1 MAGRASLSFLGQED
15 IYLSSDPEV
24 TYFVEKYV
32 GQTLFSSRV
41 IRIQFPGDNTV
52 IFGAEKRLT
61 LPRAGDLITNMYLKI
76 IPPPLPAGVQV
87 LDSVGTLMIQYIE
100 LYIDS
105 ELIERIYG
113 EYLEL
118 RFDLS
123 IPQGKQGALK
133 NLIGKNLIQPVPLN
147 SNYTVPIPFYVF
159 RRGLPLCAFNGDV
172 TIRVV
177 WNPSTVFT
185 YPSVNITAPFY
196 AYLDTEYTYISDQEI
211 AFIKSKPQTYPV
223 EQVQREEFFAP
234 LLANQLQSNQIQ
246 CLGEFLNPIKQFYFV
261 FQNDSALGYDYT
273 TNNSYTS
280 NGTTYEQ
287 LSQLVLDFNTT
298 ERISKD
304 IGSPI
309 FLRVIQP
316 LEYHTRIPS
325 RIFYMYSFSLDPEL
339 YDEPT
344 GAVNMSQIKN
354 QIFQFTLNS
363 SPANRYIR
371 IYGINYNF
379 MYISN
384 GTAKMIFSNFH

>member
-41 IRIQFPGDNTV
+41 IRVQFPGDNTV
-52 IFGAEKRLT
+52 TFGSDRRVLI
-61 LPRAGDLITNMYLKI
+61 PRAGDLITNMYLKI
-76 IPPPLPAGVQV
+76 IPPALPVGVQV
-87 LDSVGTLMIQYIE
+87 LDSVATLMIQYVD
-100 LYIDS
+100 LYIGS
-105 ELIERIYG
+105 ELIERLYG

-123 IPQGKQGALK
+123 VPQGKQRALT
-133 NLIGKNLIQPVPLN
+133 NLIGKNLVQPPQTPLFIN
-147 SNYTVPIPFYVF
+147 ATYTVPLPFYVF
-159 RRGLPLCAFNGDV
+159 RRGLPLCAFNEDV
-172 TIRVV
+172 TFRIT
-177 WNPSTVFT
+177 WNPSTLFT
-185 YPSVNITAPFY
+185 TPPVNVTTPFY
-196 AYLDTEYTYISDQEI
+196 AYIDTEYTYISNQEI
-211 AFIKSKPQTYPV
+211 EYIKSKPHTYPV

-234 LLANQLQSNQIQ
+234 QGTNKIQ
-246 CLGEFLNPIKQFYFV
+246 CFGEFLNPVKQFYFV
-261 FQNDSALGYDYT
+261 FQNDSAFGYDYT
-273 TNNSYTS
+273 TNNSYTA

-287 LSQLVLDFNTT
+287 LSQLVLDFNTI

-304 IGSPI
+304 IGSPV

-316 LEYHTRIPS
+316 LEYHTRIPD

-354 QIFQFTLNS
+354 QIFQFTLNPS
-363 SPANRYIR
+363 QANRYIR

-384 GTAKMIFSNFH
+384 SSAKMIFSNFH

>member
-1 MAGRASLSFLGQED
+1 MAGRASLSYLGQED

-41 IRIQFPGDNTV
+41 IRVQFPADNTV
-52 IFGAEKRLT
+52 LFGAEKVLV
-61 LPRAGDLITNMYLKI
+61 LPRAGDLITNMYLKVF
-76 IPPPLPAGVQV
+76 PPDFGAGVQV
-87 LDSVGTLMIQYIE
+87 LDSVGTLMIEYVD
-100 LYIDS
+100 LYIGS
-105 ELIERIYG
+105 ELVERIYG

-118 RFDLS
+118 RFDLTVS
-123 IPQGKQGALK
+123 TGKQKALQ
-133 NLIGKNLIQPVPLN
+133 NLVGKYLIQPVPVN
-147 SNYTVPIPFYVF
+147 PSYTIPLPFYVF
-159 RRGLPLCAFNGDV
+159 RRGLPLCAFNEDV
-172 TIRVV
+172 TIRIV

-185 YPSVNITAPFY
+185 FPSVNIVTPFY

-211 AFIKSKPQTYPV
+211 AHINSKPQIYPI

-234 LLANQLQSNQIQ
+234 HGVNQIQ

-273 TNNSYTS
+273 TNGTYTS
-280 NGTTYEQ
+280 NGTAFEQ
-287 LSQLVLDFNTT
+287 LSQLILNFNTT

-304 IGSPI
+304 VGLPV

-339 YDEPT
+339 YDDPS

-354 QIFQFTLNS
+354 QIFQFTLNPS
-363 SPANRYIR
+363 TANRYIR

-379 MYISN
+379 LEVKDSS
-384 GTAKMIFSNFH
+384 ARVVFSNFH

>member
-1 MAGRASLSFLGQED
+1 MAGRASLSYLGQED

-41 IRIQFPGDNTV
+41 IRVQFPADNTV
-52 IFGAEKRLT
+52 LFGAEKVLV
-61 LPRAGDLITNMYLKI
+61 LPRAGDLITNMYLKVF
-76 IPPPLPAGVQV
+76 PPDLGAGIQV
-87 LDSVGTLMIQYIE
+87 LDSVGTLMIKYVD
-100 LYIDS
+100 LYIGS
-105 ELIERIYG
+105 ELVERIYG

-118 RFDLS
+118 RFDLTVS
-123 IPQGKQGALK
+123 TGKQKALQ
-133 NLIGKNLIQPVPLN
+133 NLIGKYLIQPVPVN
-147 SNYTVPIPFYVF
+147 PSYTIPLPFYVF
-159 RRGLPLCAFNGDV
+159 RRGLPLCAFNEDV
-172 TIRVV
+172 TIRIV

-185 YPSVNITAPFY
+185 FPSVNIVTPFY
-196 AYLDTEYTYISDQEI
+196 AYLDTEYTYISDAEI
-211 AFIKSKPQTYPV
+211 VHIKSKPQIYPI

-234 LLANQLQSNQIQ
+234 QGVNQIQ

-273 TNNSYTS
+273 TNGTYMS
-280 NGTTYEQ
+280 NGATFEQ
-287 LSQLVLDFNTT
+287 LSQLILNFNTT

-304 IGSPI
+304 VGLPV

-339 YDEPT
+339 YDDPS

-354 QIFQFTLNS
+354 QIFQFTLNPS
-363 SPANRYIR
+363 TANRYIR

-379 MYISN
+379 LEVKDSS
-384 GTAKMIFSNFH
+384 ARVVFSNFH

>member
-1 MAGRASLSFLGQED
+1 MAGRASLSYLGQED

-41 IRIQFPGDNTV
+41 IRVQFPADNTV
-52 IFGAEKRLT
+52 LFGAEKVLV
-61 LPRAGDLITNMYLKI
+61 LPRAGDLITNMYLKVF
-76 IPPPLPAGVQV
+76 PPDLGAGIQV
-87 LDSVGTLMIQYIE
+87 LDSVGTLMIKYVD
-100 LYIDS
+100 LYIGS
-105 ELIERIYG
+105 ELVERIYG

-118 RFDLS
+118 RFDLTVS
-123 IPQGKQGALK
+123 TGKQKALQ
-133 NLIGKNLIQPVPLN
+133 NLIGKYLIQPVPVN
-147 SNYTVPIPFYVF
+147 PSYTIPLPFYVF
-159 RRGLPLCAFNGDV
+159 RRGLPLCAFNEDV
-172 TIRVV
+172 TIRIV

-185 YPSVNITAPFY
+185 FPSVNIVTPFY
-196 AYLDTEYTYISDQEI
+196 AYLDTEYTYISDAEI
-211 AFIKSKPQTYPV
+211 VHIKSKPQIYPI

-234 LLANQLQSNQIQ
+234 QGVNQIQ

-273 TNNSYTS
+273 TNGTYMS
-280 NGTTYEQ
+280 NGATFEQ
-287 LSQLVLDFNTT
+287 LSQLILNFNTT

-304 IGSPI
+304 VGLPV

-339 YDEPT
+339 YDDPS

-354 QIFQFTLNS
+354 QIFQFTLNPS
-363 SPANRYIR
+363 TANRYIR

-379 MYISN
+379 LQVKDSSASMV
-384 GTAKMIFSNFH
+384 FSNFH

>member
-1 MAGRASLSFLGQED
+1 MAGRASLSYLGQED

-41 IRIQFPGDNTV
+41 IRIQFPADNTV
-52 IFGAEKRLT
+52 IFGAEKALV
-61 LPRAGDLITNMYLKI
+61 LPRAGDLITNMYLKVF
-76 IPPPLPAGVQV
+76 PPNLGAGVQV
-87 LDSVGTLMIQYIE
+87 LDSVGTLMIQYVE
-100 LYIDS
+100 LYIGS

-118 RFDLS
+118 KFDLTIS
-123 IPQGKQGALK
+123 TGKQKALQ
-133 NLIGKNLIQPVPLN
+133 NLIGKYLIQPVPVN
-147 SNYTVPIPFYVF
+147 PGYTIPLPFYVF
-159 RRGLPLCAFNGDV
+159 RRGLPLCAFKEDV
-172 TIRVV
+172 TFRIV

-185 YPSVNITAPFY
+185 YPSVNIVAPFY
-196 AYLDTEYTYISDQEI
+196 AYLDTEYTYISDHEI
-211 AFIKSKPQTYPV
+211 NYINSKPQIYPI

-234 LLANQLQSNQIQ
+234 QGVNQIQ
-246 CLGEFLNPIKQFYFV
+246 CFGEFLNPIKQFYFV

-273 TNNSYTS
+273 TNGSYTS
-280 NGTTYEQ
+280 NGTTFEQ

-304 IGSPI
+304 VGIPV

-316 LEYHTRIPS
+316 LEYHTRVPS

-379 MYISN
+379 LQVKDSSASMV
-384 GTAKMIFSNFH
+384 FSNFH

>member
-1 MAGRASLSFLGQED
+1 MAGRASLSYLGQED
-15 IYLSSDPEV
+15 IYLSSEPEV

-41 IRIQFPGDNTV
+41 IRVQFPADNTV
-52 IFGAEKRLT
+52 IFGSEKTLV
-61 LPRAGDLITNMYLKI
+61 LPRAGDLITNMYLKVF
-76 IPPPLPAGVQV
+76 PPSLGTGVQV
-87 LDSVGTLMIQYIE
+87 LDSVGTLMIEYVE
-100 LYIDS
+100 LYIGS

-118 RFDLS
+118 EFDLTVS
-123 IPQGKQGALK
+123 TGKQQALR
-133 NLIGKNLIQPVPLN
+133 NLIGKYLIQPVPVN
-147 SNYTVPIPFYVF
+147 SSYTIPLPFYVF
-159 RRGLPLCAFNGDV
+159 RRGLPLCAFKEDV
-172 TIRVV
+172 TFRIV
-177 WNPSTVFT
+177 WSPSTVFT
-185 YPSVNITAPFY
+185 YPPVNIVAPFY

-211 AFIKSKPQTYPV
+211 EYIKSKPQVYPI
-223 EQVQREEFFAP
+223 EQVQRQEFFAP
-234 LLANQLQSNQIQ
+234 QGVTQIQ

-273 TNNSYTS
+273 TNGTYMS
-280 NGTTYEQ
+280 NGTTFEQ
-287 LSQLVLDFNTT
+287 LSQLILNFNTT

-304 IGSPI
+304 VGLPM

-325 RIFYMYSFSLDPEL
+325 RIFYMYSFSIDPEL
-339 YDEPT
+339 YDDPS

-363 SPANRYIR
+363 STANRYIR

-379 MYISN
+379 LEVKDLS
-384 GTAKMIFSNFH
+384 AKVIFSNFH

>member
-1 MAGRASLSFLGQED
+1 MAGRASLSYLGQED

-41 IRIQFPGDNTV
+41 IRVQFPADNTV
-52 IFGAEKRLT
+52 IFGAEKTLV
-61 LPRAGDLITNMYLKI
+61 LPRAGDLITNMYLKVF
-76 IPPPLPAGVQV
+76 PPSLGAGVQV
-87 LDSVGTLMIQYIE
+87 LDSVGTLMIQYVE
-100 LYIDS
+100 LYIGS

-123 IPQGKQGALK
+123 ISTGKQKALQ
-133 NLIGKNLIQPVPLN
+133 NLIGKYLIQPVPVN
-147 SNYTVPIPFYVF
+147 ASYTIPLPFYVF
-159 RRGLPLCAFNGDV
+159 RRGLPLCAFKEDV
-172 TIRVV
+172 TFKIV
-177 WNPSTVFT
+177 WNPSTLFT
-185 YPSVNITAPFY
+185 YPSVNIVAPFY

-211 AFIKSKPQTYPV
+211 KYINSKPQIYPI

-234 LLANQLQSNQIQ
+234 QGVNQIQ

-273 TNNSYTS
+273 TNGSYMS
-280 NGTTYEQ
+280 NGTTFEQ

-304 IGSPI
+304 VGLPV

-325 RIFYMYSFSLDPEL
+325 RIFYIYSFSLDPEL

-363 SPANRYIR
+363 STANRYIR

-379 MYISN
+379 LQVKDSSASMV
-384 GTAKMIFSNFH
+384 FSNFH

>member
-41 IRIQFPGDNTV
+41 IRVQFPADNTV
-52 IFGAEKRLT
+52 IFGTDKSL
-61 LPRAGDLITNMYLKI
+61 LIPRAGDLITNMYLKI
-76 IPPPLPAGVQV
+76 IPPALPAGVQV
-87 LDSVGTLMIQYIE
+87 LDSVGTLMIQYVE
-100 LYIDS
+100 LYIGS
-105 ELIERIYG
+105 ELIERLYG
-113 EYLEL
+113 EYLEM

-133 NLIGKNLIQPVPLN
+133 NLIGKNLIQPVPIN
-147 SNYTVPIPFYVF
+147 SSYTVPLPFYMF
-159 RRGLPLCAFNGDV
+159 RRGLPLCAFDEDV
-172 TIRVV
+172 TFRIV

-185 YPSVNITAPFY
+185 YPSVNITSAFY

-211 AFIKSKPQTYPV
+211 AYIKSKPLTYPV

-234 LLANQLQSNQIQ
+234 YGTNQIQ
-246 CLGEFLNPIKQFYFV
+246 CLGEFLNPVKQFYFV
-261 FQNDSALGYDYT
+261 FQNDSAIGYDYT

-304 IGSPI
+304 IGSPV

-316 LEYHTRIPS
+316 LEYHTRIPT

-354 QIFQFTLNS
+354 QIFQFTLNPS
-363 SPANRYIR
+363 SANRYIR

-384 GTAKMIFSNFH
+384 SSAKMIFSNFH

>member
-24 TYFVEKYV
+24 TYFVEKYA

-41 IRIQFPGDNTV
+41 IRVQFPADNTV
-52 IFGAEKRLT
+52 IFGAEKRL
-61 LPRAGDLITNMYLKI
+61 LIPRAGDLITNMYLKI
-76 IPPPLPAGVQV
+76 IPPALPAGVQV
-87 LDSVGTLMIQYIE
+87 LDSVGTLMIQYVE
-100 LYIDS
+100 LYIGS
-105 ELIERIYG
+105 ELIERLYG
-113 EYLEL
+113 EYLEF

-133 NLIGKNLIQPVPLN
+133 NLIGKNLIQPVPIN
-147 SNYTVPIPFYVF
+147 SSYTVPLPFYMF
-159 RRGLPLCAFNGDV
+159 RRGLPLCAFDEDV
-172 TIRVV
+172 TFRIV

-185 YPSVNITAPFY
+185 YPSVNITSAFY

-211 AFIKSKPQTYPV
+211 EYIKSKPLTYPV

-234 LLANQLQSNQIQ
+234 YGINQIQ

-261 FQNDSALGYDYT
+261 FQNDSAIGYDYT

-287 LSQLVLDFNTT
+287 LSQLVLDFNTI

-304 IGSPI
+304 IGSPV

-316 LEYHTRIPS
+316 LEYHTRIPN

-354 QIFQFTLNS
+354 QIFQFTLNPS
-363 SPANRYIR
+363 TANRYIR

-384 GTAKMIFSNFH
+384 SSAKMIFSNFH

>member
-1 MAGRASLSFLGQED
+1 MAGRASLSYLGQED
-15 IYLSSDPEV
+15 IYLSSEPEV

-41 IRIQFPGDNTV
+41 IRNQFPADNTV
-52 IFGAEKRLT
+52 IFGAEKVLV
-61 LPRAGDLITNMYLKI
+61 LPRAGDLITNMNLKVF
-76 IPPPLPAGVQV
+76 PPSLGDGVQV
-87 LDSVGTLMIQYIE
+87 LDSVGTLMIEYVE
-100 LYIDS
+100 LYIGS
-105 ELIERIYG
+105 ELVERIYG

-118 RFDLS
+118 KFDLTVS
-123 IPQGKQGALK
+123 TGKQKALQ
-133 NLIGKNLIQPVPLN
+133 NLIGKYLIQPVPVN
-147 SNYTVPIPFYVF
+147 TSYTIPLPFYVF
-159 RRGLPLCAFNGDV
+159 RRGLPLCAFQEDV
-172 TIRVV
+172 TFRII

-185 YPSVNITAPFY
+185 YPSVNIVAPFY

-211 AFIKSKPQTYPV
+211 AHIKSKPQIYPI

-234 LLANQLQSNQIQ
+234 QGVNQIQ

-273 TNNSYTS
+273 TNGTYMS
-280 NGTTYEQ
+280 NGAAFEQ
-287 LSQLVLDFNTT
+287 LSQLILNFNTT

-304 IGSPI
+304 VGLPV

-316 LEYHTRIPS
+316 LEYHTRVPS

-339 YDEPT
+339 YDDPA

-354 QIFQFTLNS
+354 QIFQFTLNPS
-363 SPANRYIR
+363 IANRYIR

-379 MYISN
+379 LEVKDSSA
-384 GTAKMIFSNFH
+384 TVVFSNFH

>member
-1 MAGRASLSFLGQED
+1 
-15 IYLSSDPEV
+15 V

-32 GQTLFSSRV
+32 GQTLYSSRV
-41 IRIQFPGDNTV
+41 IRVQFPADNTV
-52 IFGAEKRLT
+52 IFGAEKELV
-61 LPRAGDLITNMYLKI
+61 LPRAGDLITNMYLKVF
-76 IPPPLPAGVQV
+76 PPPLGNEVQV
-87 LDSVGTLMIQYIE
+87 LDSVGTLMIQYVE
-100 LYIDS
+100 LYIGT
-105 ELIERIYG
+105 ELVERIYG

-118 RFDLS
+118 KFDLTIS
-123 IPQGKQGALK
+123 TGKQKALQ
-133 NLIGKNLIQPVPLN
+133 NLIGKYLIQPVPVN
-147 SNYTVPIPFYVF
+147 QGYTIPLPFYVF
-159 RRGLPLCAFNGDV
+159 RRGLPLCAFKEDV
-172 TIRVV
+172 TFRIV

-185 YPSVNITAPFY
+185 YPSVNIVAPFY

-211 AFIKSKPQTYPV
+211 KYINSKPQIYPI

-234 LLANQLQSNQIQ
+234 QGVTQIQ
-246 CLGEFLNPIKQFYFV
+246 CLGEFLNPVKQFYFV

-273 TNNSYTS
+273 TNGTYMS
-280 NGTTYEQ
+280 NGTTFEQ
-287 LSQLVLDFNTT
+287 LSQLIFDFNTT

-304 IGSPI
+304 VGLPV

-379 MYISN
+379 LQVKDSSASMV
-384 GTAKMIFSNFH
+384 FSNFH

>member
-1 MAGRASLSFLGQED
+1 M
-15 IYLSSDPEV
+15 
-24 TYFVEKYV
+24 
-32 GQTLFSSRV
+32 
-41 IRIQFPGDNTV
+41 
-52 IFGAEKRLT
+52 
-61 LPRAGDLITNMYLKI
+61 
-76 IPPPLPAGVQV
+76 
-87 LDSVGTLMIQYIE
+87 
-100 LYIDS
+100 
-105 ELIERIYG
+105 
-113 EYLEL
+113 

-133 NLIGKNLIQPVPLN
+133 NLIGKNLIQPVPIN
-147 SNYTVPIPFYVF
+147 SSYTVPLPFYMF
-159 RRGLPLCAFNGDV
+159 RRGLPLCAFDEDV
-172 TIRVV
+172 TFRIV

-185 YPSVNITAPFY
+185 YPSVNITSAFY

-211 AFIKSKPQTYPV
+211 AYIKSKPLTYPV

-234 LLANQLQSNQIQ
+234 YGTNQIQ
-246 CLGEFLNPIKQFYFV
+246 CLGEFLNPVKQFYFV
-261 FQNDSALGYDYT
+261 FQNDSAIGYDYT

-304 IGSPI
+304 IGSPV

-316 LEYHTRIPS
+316 LEYHTRIPT

-354 QIFQFTLNS
+354 QIFQFTLNPS
-363 SPANRYIR
+363 SANRYIR

-384 GTAKMIFSNFH
+384 SSAKMIFSNFH

>member
-24 TYFVEKYV
+24 TYFVEKYA

-41 IRIQFPGDNTV
+41 IRVQFPADNTV
-52 IFGAEKRLT
+52 IFGAEKRL
-61 LPRAGDLITNMYLKI
+61 LIPRAGDLITNMYLKI
-76 IPPPLPAGVQV
+76 IPPALPAGVQV
-87 LDSVGTLMIQYIE
+87 LDSVGTLMIQYVE
-100 LYIDS
+100 LYIGS
-105 ELIERIYG
+105 ELIERLYG
-113 EYLEL
+113 EYLEF

-133 NLIGKNLIQPVPLN
+133 NLIGKNLIQPVPIN
-147 SNYTVPIPFYVF
+147 SSYTVPLPFYMF
-159 RRGLPLCAFNGDV
+159 RRGLPLCAFDEDV
-172 TIRVV
+172 TFRIV

-185 YPSVNITAPFY
+185 YPSVNITSAFY

-211 AFIKSKPQTYPV
+211 EYIKSKPLTYPV

-234 LLANQLQSNQIQ
+234 YGINQIQ

-261 FQNDSALGYDYT
+261 FQNDSAIGYDYT

-287 LSQLVLDFNTT
+287 LSQLVLDFNTI

-304 IGSPI
+304 IGSPV

-316 LEYHTRIPS
+316 LEYHTRIPN

-354 QIFQFTLNS
+354 QIFQFTLNPS
-363 SPANRYIR
+363 QANRYIR

-379 MYISN
+379 MYINNSS
-384 GTAKMIFSNFH
+384 AKMIFSNFH

>member
-1 MAGRASLSFLGQED
+1 MAGRASLSYLGQED

-41 IRIQFPGDNTV
+41 IRVQFPADNTV
-52 IFGAEKRLT
+52 IFGAEKTLV
-61 LPRAGDLITNMYLKI
+61 LPRAGDLITNMYLKVF
-76 IPPPLPAGVQV
+76 PPSLGAGVQV
-87 LDSVGTLMIQYIE
+87 LDSVGTLMIQYVE
-100 LYIDS
+100 LYIGS

-123 IPQGKQGALK
+123 ISTGKQKALQ
-133 NLIGKNLIQPVPLN
+133 NLIGKYLIQPVPVN
-147 SNYTVPIPFYVF
+147 ASYTIPLPFYVF
-159 RRGLPLCAFNGDV
+159 RRGLPLCAFKEDV
-172 TIRVV
+172 TFKIV

-185 YPSVNITAPFY
+185 YPPVNIVAPFY

-211 AFIKSKPQTYPV
+211 KYINSKPQIYPI

-234 LLANQLQSNQIQ
+234 QGVNQIQ

-273 TNNSYTS
+273 TNGTYMS
-280 NGTTYEQ
+280 NGTTFEQ

-304 IGSPI
+304 VGLPV

-363 SPANRYIR
+363 STANRYIR

-379 MYISN
+379 LQVKDSSASMV
-384 GTAKMIFSNFH
+384 FSNFH

>member
-1 MAGRASLSFLGQED
+1 MSFLGQED

-41 IRIQFPGDNTV
+41 IRVQFPADNTV
-52 IFGAEKRLT
+52 IFGTDKSL
-61 LPRAGDLITNMYLKI
+61 LIPHAGDLITNMYLKI
-76 IPPPLPAGVQV
+76 IPPTFPAGVQV
-87 LDSVGTLMIQYIE
+87 LDSIGTLMIQYVE
-100 LYIDS
+100 LYIGS
-105 ELIERIYG
+105 ELIERLYG
-113 EYLEL
+113 EYLEM

-133 NLIGKNLIQPVPLN
+133 NLIGKNLIQPVPIN
-147 SNYTVPIPFYVF
+147 SSYTVPLPFYMF
-159 RRGLPLCAFNGDV
+159 RRGLPLCAFDEDV
-172 TIRVV
+172 TFRIV

-185 YPSVNITAPFY
+185 YPSVNITSAFY

-211 AFIKSKPQTYPV
+211 AYIKSKPLTYPV

-234 LLANQLQSNQIQ
+234 YGINQIQ
-246 CLGEFLNPIKQFYFV
+246 CLGEFLNPVKQFYFV
-261 FQNDSALGYDYT
+261 FQNDSAIGYDYT

-304 IGSPI
+304 IGSPV

-316 LEYHTRIPS
+316 LEYHTRIPT

-354 QIFQFTLNS
+354 QIFQFTLNPS
-363 SPANRYIR
+363 SANRYIR

-384 GTAKMIFSNFH
+384 SSAKMIFSNFH

>member
-1 MAGRASLSFLGQED
+1 MAGRASLSYLGQED

-41 IRIQFPGDNTV
+41 IRVQFPADNTV
-52 IFGAEKRLT
+52 IFGAEKT
-61 LPRAGDLITNMYLKI
+61 LVIPRAGDLITNMYLKVF
-76 IPPPLPAGVQV
+76 PPSLGAGVQV
-87 LDSVGTLMIQYIE
+87 LDSVGTLMIQYVE
-100 LYIDS
+100 LYIGS

-123 IPQGKQGALK
+123 ISTGKQKALQ
-133 NLIGKNLIQPVPLN
+133 NLIGKYLAQPVPVN
-147 SNYTVPIPFYVF
+147 PGYTIPLPFYVF
-159 RRGLPLCAFNGDV
+159 RRGLPLCAFKEDV
-172 TIRVV
+172 VFKIV

-185 YPSVNITAPFY
+185 YPSVNIVAPFY

-211 AFIKSKPQTYPV
+211 KYINSKPQIYPI

-234 LLANQLQSNQIQ
+234 QGVNQIQ

-273 TNNSYTS
+273 TNGTYMS
-280 NGTTYEQ
+280 NGTTFEQ

-304 IGSPI
+304 VGLPV

-363 SPANRYIR
+363 STANRYIR

-379 MYISN
+379 LQVKDSSASMV
-384 GTAKMIFSNFH
+384 FSNFH

>member
-24 TYFVEKYV
+24 TYFVEKYA

-41 IRIQFPGDNTV
+41 IRVQFPADNTV
-52 IFGAEKRLT
+52 IFGAEKRL
-61 LPRAGDLITNMYLKI
+61 LIPRAGDLITNMYLKI
-76 IPPPLPAGVQV
+76 IPPALPAGVQV
-87 LDSVGTLMIQYIE
+87 LDSVGTLMIQYVE
-100 LYIDS
+100 LYIGS
-105 ELIERIYG
+105 ELIERLYG
-113 EYLEL
+113 EYLEF

-133 NLIGKNLIQPVPLN
+133 NLIGKNLIQPVPIN
-147 SNYTVPIPFYVF
+147 SSYTVPLPFYMF
-159 RRGLPLCAFNGDV
+159 RRGLPLCAFDEDV
-172 TIRVV
+172 TFRIV

-185 YPSVNITAPFY
+185 YPSVNITSAFY

-211 AFIKSKPQTYPV
+211 EYIKSKPLTYPV

-234 LLANQLQSNQIQ
+234 YGINQIQ

-261 FQNDSALGYDYT
+261 FQNDSAIGYDYT

-304 IGSPI
+304 IGSPV

-316 LEYHTRIPS
+316 LEYHTRIPN

-354 QIFQFTLNS
+354 QIFQFTLNPS
-363 SPANRYIR
+363 QANRYIR

-379 MYISN
+379 MYINNSS
-384 GTAKMIFSNFH
+384 AKMIFSNFH

>member
-41 IRIQFPGDNTV
+41 IRVQFPADNTV
-52 IFGAEKRLT
+52 IFGTDKSL
-61 LPRAGDLITNMYLKI
+61 LIPRAGDLITNMYLKI
-76 IPPPLPAGVQV
+76 IPPALPAGVQV
-87 LDSVGTLMIQYIE
+87 LDSVGTLMIQYVE
-100 LYIDS
+100 LYIGS
-105 ELIERIYG
+105 ELIERLYG
-113 EYLEL
+113 EYLEM

-147 SNYTVPIPFYVF
+147 SSYTVPLPFYMF
-159 RRGLPLCAFNGDV
+159 RRGLPLCAFEEDV
-172 TIRVV
+172 TFRIV

-185 YPSVNITAPFY
+185 YPSVNITSAFY

-211 AFIKSKPQTYPV
+211 AYIKSKPLTYPV

-234 LLANQLQSNQIQ
+234 YGTNQIQ
-246 CLGEFLNPIKQFYFV
+246 CLGEFLNPVKQFYFV
-261 FQNDSALGYDYT
+261 FQNDSAIGYDYT

-304 IGSPI
+304 IGSPV

-316 LEYHTRIPS
+316 LEYHTRIPT

-354 QIFQFTLNS
+354 QIFQFTLNPS
-363 SPANRYIR
+363 SANRYIR

-384 GTAKMIFSNFH
+384 SSAKMIFSNFH

>member
-41 IRIQFPGDNTV
+41 IRVQFPGDNTV
-52 IFGAEKRLT
+52 IYGSEKYLSI
-61 LPRAGDLITNMYLKI
+61 PRAGDLITNMYLKI
-76 IPPPLPAGVQV
+76 IPPTLPPGIQV
-87 LDSVGTLMIQYIE
+87 LDSVGTLMIQYVD
-100 LYIDS
+100 LYIGS
-105 ELIERIYG
+105 ELIERLYG

-118 RFDLS
+118 RFDLT

-133 NLIGKNLIQPVPLN
+133 SLIGKYLIQPVPMN
-147 SNYTVPIPFYVF
+147 ASYTIPLPFYVF
-159 RRGLPLCAFNGDV
+159 RRGLPLCAFNEDV
-172 TIRVV
+172 TFRIV

-185 YPSVNITAPFY
+185 TPSVNITSAFY

-211 AFIKSKPQTYPV
+211 AYIKSKPQTYPV
-223 EQVQREEFFAP
+223 EQVQRQEFFAP
-234 LLANQLQSNQIQ
+234 KLVNQLQSNQIQ
-246 CLGEFLNPIKQFYFV
+246 CVGEFLNPVKQFYFV
-261 FQNDSALGYDYT
+261 FQNDSAVGYDYT

-280 NGTTYEQ
+280 NGATYEQ
-287 LSQLVLDFNTT
+287 LSQLVLDFNTI
-298 ERISKD
+298 ERVSKD

-316 LEYHTRIPS
+316 LEYHTRIPN

-339 YDEPT
+339 YDTPT

-354 QIFQFTLNS
+354 QVFQFTLNTS
-363 SPANRYIR
+363 QANRYIR

-379 MYISN
+379 MYINNSSA
-384 GTAKMIFSNFH
+384 TMIFSNFH

>member
-1 MAGRASLSFLGQED
+1 MAGRASLSYLGQED
-15 IYLSSDPEV
+15 IYLSSEPEV

-41 IRIQFPGDNTV
+41 IRVQFPADNTV
-52 IFGAEKRLT
+52 IFGAEKALV
-61 LPRAGDLITNMYLKI
+61 LPRAGDLITNMYLKVF
-76 IPPPLPAGVQV
+76 PPSLGNGVQV
-87 LDSVGTLMIQYIE
+87 LDSVGTLMIEYVE
-100 LYIDS
+100 LYIGS

-118 RFDLS
+118 KFDLTVS
-123 IPQGKQGALK
+123 TGKQKALQ
-133 NLIGKNLIQPVPLN
+133 NLIGKYLIQPVPVN
-147 SNYTVPIPFYVF
+147 QSYTIPLPFYVF
-159 RRGLPLCAFNGDV
+159 RRGLPLCAFKEDV
-172 TIRVV
+172 TFRIV

-185 YPSVNITAPFY
+185 YPSVNIVAPFY

-211 AFIKSKPQTYPV
+211 AHIKSTPQVYPI
-223 EQVQREEFFAP
+223 EQVQRQEFFAP
-234 LLANQLQSNQIQ
+234 QGVTQIQ

-273 TNNSYTS
+273 TNDTYRSY
-280 NGTTYEQ
+280 GTTFEQ
-287 LSQLVLDFNTT
+287 LSQLILNFNTT

-304 IGSPI
+304 VGLPV

-339 YDEPT
+339 YDDPS

-354 QIFQFTLNS
+354 QIFQFTLNPS
-363 SPANRYIR
+363 TANRYIR

-379 MYISN
+379 LEVKDSSA
-384 GTAKMIFSNFH
+384 TVVFSNFH

>member
-41 IRIQFPGDNTV
+41 IRVQFPADNTV
-52 IFGAEKRLT
+52 IFGTDKSL
-61 LPRAGDLITNMYLKI
+61 LIPHAGDLITNMYLKI
-76 IPPPLPAGVQV
+76 IPPTFPAGVQV
-87 LDSVGTLMIQYIE
+87 LDSIGTLMIQYVE
-100 LYIDS
+100 LYIGS
-105 ELIERIYG
+105 ELIERLYG
-113 EYLEL
+113 EYLEM

-133 NLIGKNLIQPVPLN
+133 NLIGKNLIQPVPIN
-147 SNYTVPIPFYVF
+147 SSYTVPLPFYMF
-159 RRGLPLCAFNGDV
+159 RRGLPLCAFDEDV
-172 TIRVV
+172 TFRIV

-185 YPSVNITAPFY
+185 YPSVNITSAFY

-211 AFIKSKPQTYPV
+211 AYIKSKPLTYPV

-234 LLANQLQSNQIQ
+234 YGINQIQ
-246 CLGEFLNPIKQFYFV
+246 CLGEFLNPVKQFYFV
-261 FQNDSALGYDYT
+261 FQNDSAIGYDYT

-304 IGSPI
+304 IGSPV

-316 LEYHTRIPS
+316 LEYHTRIPT

-354 QIFQFTLNS
+354 QIFQFTLNPS
-363 SPANRYIR
+363 SANRYIR

-384 GTAKMIFSNFH
+384 SSAKMIFSNFH

>member
-1 MAGRASLSFLGQED
+1 MAGRASLSYLGQED

-41 IRIQFPGDNTV
+41 IRIQFPADNTV
-52 IFGAEKRLT
+52 IFGAEKT
-61 LPRAGDLITNMYLKI
+61 LVIPKAGDLITNMYLKVF
-76 IPPPLPAGVQV
+76 PPPLGNEVQV
-87 LDSVGTLMIQYIE
+87 LDSVGTLMIQYVE
-100 LYIDS
+100 LYIGS
-105 ELIERIYG
+105 ELVERIYG

-118 RFDLS
+118 KFDLTVS
-123 IPQGKQGALK
+123 TGKQKALQ
-133 NLIGKNLIQPVPLN
+133 NLIGKYLAQPVPVN
-147 SNYTVPIPFYVF
+147 TNYTIPLPFYVF
-159 RRGLPLCAFNGDV
+159 RRGLPLCAFQEDV
-172 TIRVV
+172 TFKIV

-185 YPSVNITAPFY
+185 YPSVNIVAPFY

-211 AFIKSKPQTYPV
+211 NYIKSKPQIYPI
-223 EQVQREEFFAP
+223 EQVQRQEFFAP
-234 LLANQLQSNQIQ
+234 QGVNQIQ

-273 TNNSYTS
+273 TNGSYMS
-280 NGTTYEQ
+280 NGTTFEQ
-287 LSQLVLDFNTT
+287 LSQLILNFNTT

-304 IGSPI
+304 VGLPV

-339 YDEPT
+339 YDDPS

-363 SPANRYIR
+363 STANRYIR

-379 MYISN
+379 LEVKDLS
-384 GTAKMIFSNFH
+384 ARVVFSNFH

>member
-1 MAGRASLSFLGQED
+1 MAGRASLSYLGQED

-52 IFGAEKRLT
+52 IFGSEKSVT
-61 LPRAGDLITNMYLKI
+61 VPRAGDLITNMYLKI
-76 IPPPLPAGVQV
+76 FPPSLGSAVRV
-87 LDSVGTLMIQYIE
+87 FDSVGTLMIEYVD
-100 LYIDS
+100 LYIGS

-113 EYLEL
+113 EYLEIN
-118 RFDLS
+118 FDLT
-123 IPQGKQGALK
+123 IPSGKQQALK
-133 NLIGKNLIQPVPLN
+133 NLIGKYLTQPVPIN
-147 SNYTVPIPFYVF
+147 ESYTIPLPFSIF
-159 RRGLPLCAFNGDV
+159 KRGLPLCAFNEDV
-172 TIRVV
+172 TFRIV

-185 YPSVNITAPFY
+185 YPSINNTNSFY
-196 AYLDTEYTYISDQEI
+196 AYLDTEYTYISDKEI
-211 AFIKSKPQTYPV
+211 EYLRSKPHTYII

-234 LLANQLQSNQIQ
+234 QGITQIQ
-246 CLGEFLNPIKQFYFV
+246 CLGEFLNPVKEFYFV
-261 FQNDSALGYDYT
+261 FQNDSAQGYDYT

-280 NGTTYEQ
+280 NGTTFEQ
-287 LSQLVLDFNTT
+287 LSQMVLNFNTT

-304 IGSPI
+304 VGLPI

-339 YDEPT
+339 EEPT

-354 QIFQFTLNS
+354 QIFQFTLNPS
-363 SPANRYIR
+363 SANRYIR
-371 IYGINYNF
+371 IYAVNYNF
-379 MYISN
+379 LEVSN
-384 GTAKMIFSNFH
+384 SSAHVIFSNFH

>member
-24 TYFVEKYV
+24 TYFVEKYA

-41 IRIQFPGDNTV
+41 IRVQFPADNTV
-52 IFGAEKRLT
+52 IFGAEKRL
-61 LPRAGDLITNMYLKI
+61 LIPRAGDLITNMYLKI
-76 IPPPLPAGVQV
+76 IPPALPAGVQV
-87 LDSVGTLMIQYIE
+87 LDSVGTLMIQYVE
-100 LYIDS
+100 LYIGS
-105 ELIERIYG
+105 ELIERLYG
-113 EYLEL
+113 EYLEF

-133 NLIGKNLIQPVPLN
+133 NLIGKNLIQPVPIN
-147 SNYTVPIPFYVF
+147 SSYTVPLPFYMF
-159 RRGLPLCAFNGDV
+159 RRGLPLCAFDEDV
-172 TIRVV
+172 TFRIV

-185 YPSVNITAPFY
+185 YPSVNITSAFY

-211 AFIKSKPQTYPV
+211 EYIKSKPLTYPV

-234 LLANQLQSNQIQ
+234 YGINQIQ

-261 FQNDSALGYDYT
+261 FQNDSAIGYDYT

-304 IGSPI
+304 IGSPV

-316 LEYHTRIPS
+316 LEYHTRIPN

-354 QIFQFTLNS
+354 QIFQFTLNPS
-363 SPANRYIR
+363 TANRYIR

-384 GTAKMIFSNFH
+384 SSAKMIFSNFH